1 MKIYF
6 YCADNDKPSGGTKQ
20 TYRHVDILNEL
31 GFDAA
36 VLHETPGFRLSWFDN
51 ATRIEYARDV
61 SFQPDDIIAGP
72 GTAGPAFPETA
83 KGTAK
88 VIFNRN
94 CYRTFEDDGSEK
106 NGISTLYKH
115 EDVKGVITVSRDS
128 REYLEFA
135 FPGIEV
141 KRVRPGIDPKL
152 YYFNPDKKRSIAFMP
167 RKNPHAAAQV
177 VNILKNRGSLKDFEL
192 VPIEDM
198 AEEDMARV
206 LRESMIFL
214 SFGVFEG
221 FGLPAAEA
229 MACGCV
235 TIGHHGGGGR
245 EYFLPEFSYPVPQ
258 EDITGY
264 VKTVENIMAEE
275 VSDPDVMGRI
285 GQAASAYIKE
295 NYSLERERKS
305 VQEAWEAIIASIEKR
320 R

>member
-6 YCADNDKPSGGTKQ
+6 HCADNDKPSGGTKQ

-51 ATRIEYARDV
+51 ATKIEYAQDV
-61 SFQPDDIIAGP
+61 SFAPDDILAGP
-72 GTAGPAFPETA
+72 GPAFPESA

-94 CYRTFEDDGSEK
+94 CYHTF
-106 NGISTLYKH
+106 NGYGAEQGEISALYKH
-115 EDVKGVITVSRDS
+115 EDVRGVITVSHDS

-135 FPGIEV
+135 FPGLEV
-141 KRVRPGIDPKL
+141 KRIRPGIDPEL
-152 YYFNPDKKRSIAFMP
+152 YYFTPDKKRSIAFLP

-177 VNILKNRGSLKDFEL
+177 INILKIRGSLKDFEL
-192 VPIEDM
+192 VAIEDM
-198 AEEDMARV
+198 PEEEMARV

-214 SFGVFEG
+214 SFGAFEG

-245 EYFLPEFSYPVPQ
+245 EFFLPEFSYPVSQ

-305 VQEAWEAIIASIEKR
+305 VQEAWEAIIASIGKR